1 MAAEPILAMRAASFV
16 PRGHAARATVLADY
30 WALTKPDVNLLI
42 AVTTAAAF
50 ALGSRAALSALPWW
64 RLFHTL
70 AGTVLVAS
78 GAATL
83 NQWMERHF
91 DARMRRTARRP
102 VAAGRIAPRRARWF
116 GTLLSLGGVAYL
128 LAATG
133 LLAAVLATV
142 TLLAYLW
149 LYTPA
154 KRRTPLCTLI
164 GAVPGAMPPL
174 IGWAAARGH
183 LDPEAWML
191 FAVLFLWQFPH
202 FMAIAWMYRDDYD
215 RAGYRVLPAGE
226 AREAFVT
233 NQTLLAV
240 VALVPASV
248 LPVVTG
254 YASPLYG
261 LGAVILG
268 VGFADCA
275 ARFAVRPAASAAR
288 QLLLASIAYLPL
300 VFALMLFPGLRS
312 TSQVTP

>member
-1 MAAEPILAMRAASFV
+1 MTRAA
-16 PRGHAARATVLADY
+16 L
-30 WALTKPDVNLLI
+30 LDVNVLI

-50 ALGSRAALSALPWW
+50 ALGSRDALSALPWW

-102 VAAGRIAPRRARWF
+102 VAAGRIAPGQRQKTPNEIA
-116 GTLLSLGGVAYL
+116 LNIL
-128 LAATG
+128 LAG
-133 LLAAVLATV
+133 LTIIFLLATV

-174 IGWAAARGH
+174 IGWAAARGR

-240 VALVPASV
+240 VALVPASL

-268 VGFADCA
+268 VGFAECT
-275 ARFAVRPAASAAR
+275 SAAR
-288 QLLLASIAYLPL
+288 QLLLASIVYLPL
-300 VFALMLFPGLRS
+300 LFTLMLLPGLRLAAP
-312 TSQVTP
+312 VTP

>member
-1 MAAEPILAMRAASFV
+1 MATDRILAMVV
-16 PRGHAARATVLADY
+16 PRVPPARATRATVLSDY
-30 WALTKPDVNLLI
+30 WALTKPDVNVLI

-50 ALGSRAALSALPWW
+50 ALGTRAALSDVPWW

-83 NQWMERHF
+83 NQWMEHHF

-102 VAAGRIAPRRARWF
+102 VAAGRIAPGPARRF
-116 GTLLSLGGVAYL
+116 GTLLSLGGLAYL
-128 LAATG
+128 LAASG
-133 LLAAVLATV
+133 LLAAVLAAV

-174 IGWAAARGH
+174 IGWAAARGR

-191 FAVLFLWQFPH
+191 FAIVFLWQFPH

-215 RAGYRVLPAGE
+215 RAGYQVLPAGNE
-226 AREAFVT
+226 RVSFVT
-233 NQTLLAV
+233 NHALLAV
-240 VALVPASV
+240 VGLVPATL
-248 LPVVTG
+248 LPLVAG
-254 YASPLYG
+254 YASPLYA

-275 ARFAVRPAASAAR
+275 ARFARLPSAAAAR
-288 QLLLASIAYLPL
+288 QLLVASILYLPL
-300 VFALMLFPGLRS
+300 LFTLMVLPGLRS
-312 TSQVTP
+312 APQVTP